1 MRSNLILP
9 IAVLALDFSADAA
22 MTGIYRTNT
31 TGGSAS
37 SLARYDSI
45 WTLTDESQF
54 EDIGSITPAIADAK
68 YVSVFGDFRQSQ
80 STPGYIYKSVYN
92 AQGRV
97 SQIVRYAALATN
109 PVTDPLDNFRTDA
122 GGVTFNLS
130 GFGSSAGWDR
140 EDDMFA
146 DGLGN
151 FYRNATSSTGNNGVT
166 KYTSFEDFVAGTNGQ
181 YFAYGTT
188 YGWNDRFFAFE
199 GKFFRT
205 NTGGPNGSVSG
216 FAVYNSF
223 SDLVNRNVALIIPS
237 VNWNQADLFIPVPA
251 PGALALLGVAGV
263 VGSRRARR

>member
-1 MRSNLILP
+1 MNHLP
-9 IAVLALDFSADAA
+9 LLSVVALAFVSSADAA
-22 MTGIYRTNT
+22 MTGIYRSSSPSGTANGLT
-31 TGGSAS
+31 LYSSLSTLASNSGGLDGGS
-37 SLARYDSI
+37 I
-45 WTLTDESQF
+45 NPT
-54 EDIGSITPAIADAK
+54 IADAK
-68 YVSVFGDFRQSQ
+68 YVSVFGDFTQSQ
-80 STPGYIYKSVYN
+80 TTQGYIYKSVYN

-97 SQIVRYAALATN
+97 AQIVRYEALAS
-109 PVTDPLDNFRTDA
+109 DPLGNFRSNT

-151 FYRNATSSTGNNGVT
+151 FYRNGTSSTGNNGVT
-166 KYTSFEDFVAGTNGQ
+166 KYTSFQDFLDNTNGT
-181 YFAYGTT
+181 YSAYGTT

-199 GKFFRT
+199 GKFYRT

-223 SDLVNRNVALIIPS
+223 NDLINRNVAQTINS
-237 VNWNQADLFIPVPA
+237 TNWDRADFFIPVPA

>member
-1 MRSNLILP
+1 MNHLP
-9 IAVLALDFSADAA
+9 LLSVVALAFVSSADAA
-22 MTGIYRTNT
+22 MTGIYRSSSPSGTANGLT
-31 TGGSAS
+31 LYSSLSTLASNSGGINGGSIS
-37 SLARYDSI
+37 P
-45 WTLTDESQF
+45 T
-54 EDIGSITPAIADAK
+54 IADAK
-68 YVSVFGDFRQSQ
+68 YVCLFGDFTQSQ
-80 STPGYIYKSVYN
+80 TTPGYIYKSVYN

-97 SQIVRYAALATN
+97 SQIVRYEALAS
-109 PVTDPLDNFRTDA
+109 DPLGNFRTNT

-151 FYRNATSSTGNNGVT
+151 FYRNGTSSSGNNGVT
-166 KYTSFEDFVAGTNGQ
+166 KYTSFQDFVSGTNGT

-199 GKFFRT
+199 GKFYRT
-205 NTGGPNGSVSG
+205 NTGGPNGSVSS

-223 SDLVNRNVALIIPS
+223 NDLINRNVAQTINS
-237 VNWNQADLFIPVPA
+237 TNWDRADFFIPVPA

>member
-1 MRSNLILP
+1 MRITLFLP
-9 IAVLALDFSADAA
+9 FVGLALVSSAGAA
-22 MTGIYRTNT
+22 MTGIYRTSSPGGTADGLTLYSSLSTLAGNSSGVN
-31 TGGSAS
+31 GGSIS
-37 SLARYDSI
+37 P
-45 WTLTDESQF
+45 T
-54 EDIGSITPAIADAK
+54 IADAK
-68 YVSVFGDFRQSQ
+68 YVSVFGDFIQSQ
-80 STPGYIYKSVYN
+80 TTQGYIYKSIYN

-97 SQIVRYAALATN
+97 SQIVRYVALAT
-109 PVTDPLDNFRTDA
+109 DPLGNFRTNT
-122 GGVTFNLS
+122 GGETFNLS

-151 FYRNATSSTGNNGVT
+151 FYRNGTSSTGNNGVT
-166 KYTSFEDFVAGTNGQ
+166 KYTSFQDFVSNTNGT

-199 GKFFRT
+199 GKFYRT
-205 NTGGPNGSVSG
+205 NTGGPNGSVSS

-223 SDLVNRNVALIIPS
+223 SDLVNRNVAQTINS
-237 VNWNQADLFIPVPA
+237 ANWDRADLFIPVPA